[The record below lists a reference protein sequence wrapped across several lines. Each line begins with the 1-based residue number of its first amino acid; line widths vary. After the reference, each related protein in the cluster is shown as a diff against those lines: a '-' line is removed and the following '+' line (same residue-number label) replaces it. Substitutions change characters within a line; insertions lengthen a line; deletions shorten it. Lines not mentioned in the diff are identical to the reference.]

1 MDLDGTVL
9 IIIHSIDDGIYKLED
24 DGQKLV
30 LSNIQEANLGL
41 YKCVGEDDEVI
52 KEFDVDASFK
62 LRGLQKSISVDDG
75 TKAVI
80 ECKAKTV
87 SYKRLLKFLVLL
99 HPTDNRLLLMSPSSG
114 SRSPRTLKL
123 TRAMSVQN
131 PSVPRDPCVP
141 LLTIFSPR

>member
-1 MDLDGTVL
+1 M
-9 IIIHSIDDGIYKLED
+9 IIHSIDDGIYKLED

-41 YKCVGEDDEVI
+41 YKCVGENDEVI

-87 SYKRLLKFLVLL
+87 SFK
-99 HPTDNRLLLMSPSSG
+99 
-114 SRSPRTLKL
+114 
-123 TRAMSVQN
+123 
-131 PSVPRDPCVP
+131 
-141 LLTIFSPR
+141 